1 MLAAPPSWQ
10 WFLRWDGHGVAGG
23 APKID
28 RRPRRDGVSKFY
40 GEFFTH
46 IFDPAPL
53 RAKASDQV
61 KDPHQGRIGHL
72 SDRGKPSKGRTDRT
86 SDPEGAINSGSLE
99 LAEEFP
105 PL

>member
-1 MLAAPPSWQ
+1 MSGRLAPENYTPP
-10 WFLRWDGHGVAGG
+10 L
-23 APKID
+23 PTK
-28 RRPRRDGVSKFY
+28 
-40 GEFFTH
+40 GEMGSANFMASSSP
-46 IFDPAPL
+46 ISLIQPPL

-86 SDPEGAINSGSLE
+86 SDPKGAINSGSLE

-105 PL
+105 PP